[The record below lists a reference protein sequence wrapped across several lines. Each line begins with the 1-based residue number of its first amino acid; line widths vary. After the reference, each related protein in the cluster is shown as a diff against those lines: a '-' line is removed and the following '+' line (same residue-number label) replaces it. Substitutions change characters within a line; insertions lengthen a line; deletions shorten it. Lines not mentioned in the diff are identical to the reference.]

1 MADFENMVLTL
12 ATGEECTVRRFA
24 VHEALSQPFEVNLV
38 VESESW
44 TIELEPNVGQKAQFQ
59 LTNMAK
65 KEQVRIWAGVCS
77 HLAQLQAEPNGN
89 STYLVRVVPK
99 LWLLSQRRGHRI
111 FQRKTLP
118 DIVQEVLG
126 EWKIQPQLALTN
138 EYLKHDYVVQ
148 YGETDLAFVS
158 RLLERAGI
166 TYYFDFAGMKCALV
180 LSDAPHL
187 APARGPAIPWSDK
200 PQESALAEWVS
211 RVVVSYAVRPGHYAI
226 RDFDFRRKPDFELIG
241 KAEPAPAPENF
252 YERYHYEPGEMKR
265 LDPPD
270 GAGSWPAH
278 DDKGKVRPSLKEGE
292 RMAKE
297 RLRGERFGR
306 RAIGF
311 ETNCSDLAPG
321 IVMSIDDHPRSDLK
335 PGDKLLVSSTR
346 LEGVVGQK
354 WTFTSEAVLAD
365 EPYHPPMVTP
375 RPTIDGVQSAIVVGP
390 PGEEIYTDE
399 FGRVRVQFHWDRDG
413 KYDDNSSCWMRVSQ
427 DWAGAG
433 FGSVLIPRVGQEVL
447 VAFLDGNPDEPMVV
461 GRVYNAKLKVP
472 YKLPD
477 FKTRSGWK
485 SDSTPG
491 SNGFNEILME
501 DAAGEEIVYHQAQRD
516 LQKLTK
522 RAEIE
527 RVNENHI
534 VIVGKNRQHV
544 VNTVQATMVG
554 GVSVKQM
561 IAPPSKEDLKI
572 LPQQVPSVSPTD
584 TTVEMIANRVI
595 FTTGKATVAF
605 DEKNIQ
611 LEADGNITLV
621 AKGADVIL
629 ESNRCFINTMPPPP
643 APKPSPIQKV
653 DPGTFQSQQGKM
665 VKPPPPPPEAPAGDA
680 AEAMVAHK
688 VGPPAET
695 SKIAQ
700 TPTVAK
706 PGMSSK
712 VGVKGMEVPDTVP
725 RLPNLPPAQAA
736 AQERFAQLY
745 ERHGDKVAAIYND
758 RVKKGLIGDK
768 DGKTFATDDA
778 KLLSKDYNPT
788 EGSDAD
794 KLAARGHMNL
804 ATHNA
809 ASAIAKKAFLKRLDE
824 IAADPTASKTV
835 LVTGGGVGAGK
846 SYGLKARPEIKDR
859 AGVVWDAAGEANST
873 EMPWVIEEAK
883 KRGLQTEI
891 VYVHQVPDASWQNME
906 YGVIPRGIKN
916 GRMVDARLHADSYA
930 EGARNFDAVQ
940 KMYAGDPS
948 VKFNVIDVTKN
959 PPEAISS
966 LPKAALELDPK
977 AQAAKNIAFLQNQP
991 QLPEHVLNGGYKIG
1005 DAVWGAG

>member
-1 MADFENMVLTL
+1 MGDFENMVLTL
-12 ATGEECTVRRFA
+12 ATGEECSVRRFA

-38 VESESW
+38 VESKSW

-59 LTNMAK
+59 LTTVAK
-65 KEQVRIWAGVCS
+65 AEQVRIWAGVCS
-77 HLAQLQAEPNGN
+77 HLAQLQAEPSGN

-118 DIVQEVLG
+118 EIVVELLG
-126 EWKIQPQLALTN
+126 EWKIKPQLQLTN

-148 YGETDLAFVS
+148 YGETDLAFVT
-158 RLLERAGI
+158 RLCERAGI
-166 TYYFDFAGMKCALV
+166 TYYFDFAGMKCELV

-187 APARGPAIPWSDK
+187 SPPRGGPPLPWSDK
-200 PQESALAEWVS
+200 PQEVALAEWVS
-211 RVVVSYAVRPGHYAI
+211 RVVVSYSVRPGHYAI
-226 RDFDFRRKPDFELIG
+226 RDFEFRRKPDFELIG
-241 KAEPAPAPENF
+241 KAEPAPAPESF
-252 YERYHYEPGEMKR
+252 YEQYHYEPGEMKR

-270 GAGSWPAH
+270 GIGSWPVH
-278 DDKGKVRPSLKEGE
+278 DDKGKLRHSMKEAE

-306 RAIGF
+306 RAFHF
-311 ETNCSDLAPG
+311 ETNCADIAPG
-321 IVMSIDDHPRSDLK
+321 IILSIDDHPRTDLT
-335 PGDKLLVSSTR
+335 PADLLLVSSSR

-390 PGEEIYTDE
+390 PGEEVYTDE

-433 FGSVLIPRVGQEVL
+433 FGSVLIPRIGQEVL
-447 VAFLDGNPDEPMVV
+447 VAFLDGNPDQPMVV

-485 SDSTPG
+485 SDSMPG

-516 LQKLTK
+516 MQKLTK
-522 RAEIE
+522 RSEIE
-527 RVNENHI
+527 RVHENHI
-534 VIVGKNRQHV
+534 VVIGKERQHV

-561 IAPPSKEDLKI
+561 ISPPSKEDLKI
-572 LPQQVPSVSPTD
+572 LPQQVPDVSPLD
-584 TTVEMIANRVI
+584 TTMEMIANRVI

-605 DEKNIQ
+605 DGKNIQ
-611 LEADGNITLV
+611 FEADGNITLV
-621 AKGADVIL
+621 AKGGDVIM

-643 APKPSPIQKV
+643 APKPSPVQKV
-653 DPGTFQSQQGKM
+653 EPGVFQSQQGKM
-665 VKPPPPPPEAPAGDA
+665 VKPPPPPPEAPEGDS
-680 AEAMVAHK
+680 AEAMVAHR
-688 VGPPAET
+688 VGAPTP
-695 SKIAQ
+695 SPKIAAPSA
-700 TPTVAK
+700 TR
-706 PGMSSK
+706 PGMTSK
-712 VGVKGMEVPDTVP
+712 VGVPGVPDKIP
-725 RLPNLPPAQAA
+725 RLPNLPPKQAE
-736 AQERFAQLY
+736 AQERFAEMY
-745 ERHGDKVAAIYND
+745 ERHAEKLAQIYND

-788 EGSDAD
+788 TGSDAD

-804 ATHNA
+804 ATHNTA
-809 ASAIAKKAFLKRLDE
+809 AAIAKRAFLKRLDE
-824 IAADPTASKTV
+824 LAADPNANKTV

-846 SYGLKARPEIKDR
+846 SYGLKARPELKEK
-859 AGVVWDAAGEANST
+859 AGAVWDAAGEANST
-873 EMPWVIEEAK
+873 EMPWVIEESK
-883 KRGLQTEI
+883 KRGLNTEI
-891 VYVHQVPDASWQNME
+891 VYVHQVPDASWQNMD
-906 YGVIPRGIKN
+906 YGVIPRGMKN

-940 KMYAGDPS
+940 KLYADDPS

-959 PPEAISS
+959 PPEAIQS
-966 LPKAALELDPK
+966 LPKSALELDPDV
-977 AQAAKNIAFLQNQP
+977 QAAKNIGFLKSQP
-991 QLPEHVLNGGYKIG
+991 ELPEHVQAGGYQIG
-1005 DAVWGAG
+1005 DKVWGGG